1 MKRTHNIK
9 ETEMKTTIIA
19 CLLALTTAA
28 FAQEF
33 KYPGAKCTD
42 LTLLQE
48 QLAIA
53 PSNDY
58 KVLLTVQISH
68 IQAPAASFEELRTRI
83 SQIAETVCGASVTDS
98 DKNYY
103 CKRFAN
109 LQNLW
114 LDDLAAFCLAN
125 PSGYDLHIALRGK
138 GQGKPWA
145 KQLLINCLTNFD
157 IAPHDVPK
165 GISALVDYNVA
176 GEISA
181 EELKGVLQK
190 LDIRYTDK
198 LADDK
203 EKWAPVVA
211 RLRTLLERL

>member
-1 MKRTHNIK
+1 
-9 ETEMKTTIIA
+9 MKTTIIA

-53 PSNDY
+53 PSNY

-83 SQIAETVCGASVTDS
+83 SQIAETIWGASVTDS
-98 DKNYY
+98 AKNHY
-103 CKRFAN
+103 CKQFAYF
-109 LQNLW
+109 QNLW

-125 PSGYDLHIALRGK
+125 PSAYDLHIALRG
-138 GQGKPWA
+138 QARSKPWA
-145 KQLLINCLTNFD
+145 LSVLVACVSNYDLS
-157 IAPHDVPK
+157 AVGVPK
-165 GISALVDYNVA
+165 ALTALVDYHLSGDLA
-176 GEISA
+176 SD
-181 EELKGVLQK
+181 ELKVILEK
-190 LDIRYTDK
+190 MDIRYTNK
-198 LADDK
+198 LIKNK
-203 EKWAPVVA
+203 EEWTPVVA
-211 RLRTLLERL
+211 GIRTLRERFQN

>member
-1 MKRTHNIK
+1 MKK
-9 ETEMKTTIIA
+9 TIIA

-33 KYPGAKCTD
+33 KYPGVKCTD

-53 PSNDY
+53 PSNY

-83 SQIAETVCGASVTDS
+83 SQIAETIWGASVTDYA
-98 DKNYY
+98 KNHY
-103 CKRFAN
+103 CKQFAY

-125 PSGYDLHIALRGK
+125 PSAYDLRIALRG
-138 GQGKPWA
+138 QARSKPWA
-145 KQLLINCLTNFD
+145 LSMLVACVSNYDLH
-157 IAPHDVPK
+157 AVDVPK
-165 GISALVDYNVA
+165 ALTALVDYHLS
-176 GEISA
+176 GELASDEFKVIL
-181 EELKGVLQK
+181 EKM
-190 LDIRYTDK
+190 DIRYTNK
-198 LADDK
+198 LIKNK
-203 EKWAPVVA
+203 EEWAPVVA
-211 RLRTLLERL
+211 GIRTLLERL

>member
-1 MKRTHNIK
+1 MKKLVIALAIII
-9 ETEMKTTIIA
+9 TTV
-19 CLLALTTAA
+19 A

-98 DKNYY
+98 AKNHY
-103 CKRFAN
+103 CKQFAY

-114 LDDLAAFCLAN
+114 LDDLAVFCLAN
-125 PSGYDLHIALRGK
+125 PSAYDLNIALRG
-138 GQGKPWA
+138 QAQSKPWA
-145 KQLLINCLTNFD
+145 LSMLVACVSNYDLR
-157 IAPHDVPK
+157 AVRVPK
-165 GISALVDYNVA
+165 ALTALVNYHLS
-176 GEISA
+176 GELASDEFKVIL
-181 EELKGVLQK
+181 EKM
-190 LDIRYTDK
+190 DIRYTNK
-198 LADDK
+198 LIKNK
-203 EKWAPVVA
+203 EEWAPVVA
-211 RLRTLLERL
+211 GIRTLRERFQN